1 MNEFIP
7 FIHKIEKKKRNEFQ
21 QLYIELDTPRTP
33 EIPKEEEEK
42 EKEDYNVI
50 VIEL

>member
-33 EIPKEEEEK
+33 EIPKEEEK